1 MREITADEVFKL
13 RECLEALAVY
23 HNEVSHNFK
32 GFYPNRQHDVTLDM
46 FAEALRSQSS
56 RIAVAEGGQ
65 RVLGFCKVDV
75 ANRRGKID
83 YLVVLPEF
91 RRKGYGRALMDWA
104 MAVLRQQNAEQIEV
118 KVVDGNDDAVLLY
131 ESYGFRVNA
140 KILLRR
146 M

>member
-1 MREITADEVFKL
+1 MA
-13 RECLEALAVY
+13 AY

-32 GFYPNRQHDVTLDM
+32 GLYPNRQHDVTLAM
-46 FAEALRSQSS
+46 FAEALHSQNS
-56 RIAVAEGGQ
+56 RIAVVEDGQ

-83 YLVVLPEF
+83 YLVVLQEF
-91 RRKGYGRALMDWA
+91 RRKGYGRVLMDWV
-104 MAVLRQQNAEQIEV
+104 MAVLRQQNTEQIEV
-118 KVVDGNDDAVLLY
+118 KVVDGNDNAVRLY
-131 ESYGFRVNA
+131 ESYGFQVNA